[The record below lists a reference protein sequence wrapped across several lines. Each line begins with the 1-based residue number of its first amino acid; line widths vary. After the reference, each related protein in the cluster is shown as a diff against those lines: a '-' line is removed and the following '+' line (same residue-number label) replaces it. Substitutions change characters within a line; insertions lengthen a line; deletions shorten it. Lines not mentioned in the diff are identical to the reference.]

1 MVPVSMTLSD
11 LWPRFQGHDIFS
23 TLNISKMTLDRAI
36 VTMER
41 QYEVIY
47 GLLNSDIS
55 NDLVGPLSRF
65 LFEVD

>member
-1 MVPVSMTLSD
+1 
-11 LWPRFQGHDIFS
+11 
-23 TLNISKMTLDRAI
+23 MTLDRAI